1 MLLLYH
7 TQMSVPSRF
16 VRLVLAEYKAGAE
29 LSEILPWERPDNFLL
44 INPAGTVPVL
54 RENDGPPVCG
64 ASVIAEYLDE
74 TRGYALG
81 ARRLL
86 PDYPNQR
93 AEVRR
98 LIHWFLVKANEE
110 SAQFFLEEKI
120 YKRMRRPTEG
130 GGSPDSNILRAA
142 RANLKI
148 HLNYIAYLAER
159 RNWLA
164 GEHFSYADLAAG
176 ALLSS
181 IDYIGEV
188 PWEKEPVVKE
198 WYQRIKSRPAFRP
211 ILSDSLK
218 GIPPANHYVDLDF

>member
-7 TQMSVPSRF
+7 TKMSIPSRF
-16 VRLVLAEYKAGAE
+16 ARLVLAEFKAGAE
-29 LSEILPWERPDNFLL
+29 LSEILPWERKEDFLL
-44 INPAGTVPVL
+44 VNPAGTVPVL

-64 ASVIAEYLDE
+64 ADVIAEYLDE
-74 TRGYALG
+74 TRGYSLG

-86 PDYPNQR
+86 PDHPNER

-98 LIHWFLVKANEE
+98 LIHWFLVKAIDE
-110 SAQFFLEEKI
+110 SAQFFIEEKI
-120 YKRMRRPTEG
+120 YKRQRG
-130 GGSPDSNILRAA
+130 GGNSSPDSTILRAA

-176 ALLSS
+176 AFLSS
-181 IDYIGEV
+181 IDYIGEI
-188 PWEKEPVVKE
+188 PWDDAPVVKE

-211 ILSDSLK
+211 ILADSLK
-218 GIPPANHYVDLDF
+218 GIPPANHYMDLDF

>member
-7 TQMSVPSRF
+7 TKMSIPSRF
-16 VRLVLAEYKAGAE
+16 ARLVLAECKAGAE
-29 LSEILPWERPDNFLL
+29 LSEILPWERKEDFLL
-44 INPAGTVPVL
+44 VNPAGSVPVL

-74 TRGYALG
+74 TRGYSLG

-86 PDYPNQR
+86 PDHPNER

-98 LIHWFLVKANEE
+98 LMHWFLVKAVDE
-110 SAQFFLEEKI
+110 SAQFFIEEKI
-120 YKRMRRPTEG
+120 YKRQRNDG
-130 GGSPDSNILRAA
+130 NSSPDSTILRAA

-159 RNWLA
+159 RNWMA

-176 ALLSS
+176 AFLSS
-181 IDYIGEV
+181 IDYIGEI
-188 PWEKEPVVKE
+188 PWEAAPVVKD

-211 ILSDSLK
+211 ILADSLK
-218 GIPPANHYVDLDF
+218 GIPPSNHYMDLDF

>member
-7 TQMSVPSRF
+7 NTMSIPSRF
-16 VRLVLAEYKAGAE
+16 ARLVLAECKAGAE
-29 LSEILPWERPDNFLL
+29 LAEVMPWQRNEEFLL
-44 INPAGTVPVL
+44 INPAGNLPVI

-64 ASVIAEYLDE
+64 AQVIAEYLDE

-81 ARRLL
+81 ARRLM
-86 PDYPNQR
+86 PDHPNER

-98 LIHWFLVKANEE
+98 LMNWFLEKAVED
-110 SAQFFLEEKI
+110 SAHYFIEEKI
-120 YKRMRRPTEG
+120 YKRMKRPVEG
-130 GGSPDSNILRAA
+130 GGSPDSTILRAA
-142 RANLKI
+142 RANLKM

-164 GEHFSYADLAAG
+164 GDSFTYADLAAG
-176 ALLSS
+176 ALLSV
-181 IDYIGEV
+181 IDYMGEIS
-188 PWEKEPVVKE
+188 WEKEPVVKD

-211 ILSDSLK
+211 VLADSIK

>member
-7 TQMSVPSRF
+7 NMMSISSRF
-16 VRLVLAEYKAGAE
+16 ARLVLAEYKAGAE
-29 LSEILPWERPDNFLL
+29 LSEVLPWERTDDFLQL
-44 INPAGTVPVL
+44 NPAGTVPVL

-64 ASVIAEYLDE
+64 ATVIAEYLDE
-74 TRGYALG
+74 TRGYSLG

-86 PDYPNQR
+86 PDHPNER

-98 LIHWFLVKANEE
+98 LMNWFLVKAVEE
-110 SAQFFLEEKI
+110 SAQFFIEEKI
-120 YKRMRRPTEG
+120 YKRMRRPGEG
-130 GGSPDSNILRAA
+130 GGPPDSTILRAA
-142 RANLKI
+142 RVNLNI

-164 GEHFSYADLAAG
+164 GEHFTYADLAAG

-181 IDYIGEV
+181 IDYMGEV
-188 PWEKEPVVKE
+188 SWDKEPAVKD

-211 ILSDSLK
+211 ILADSIK
-218 GIPPANHYVDLDF
+218 GIPAANHYVDLDF

>member
-7 TQMSVPSRF
+7 NTMSIPSRF
-16 VRLVLAEYKAGAE
+16 VRLVLAECKAGAE
-29 LSEILPWERPDNFLL
+29 LNEILPWERPESFLL
-44 INPAGTVPVL
+44 VNPAGTVPVL

-81 ARRLL
+81 ARRLM
-86 PDYPNQR
+86 PDHPNER

-98 LIHWFLVKANEE
+98 LIHWFVVKAVEE
-110 SAQFFLEEKI
+110 TAQYFIEEKI
-120 YKRMRRPTEG
+120 YKRLRHSSQG
-130 GGSPDSNILRAA
+130 GGSPDSAVLRAA
-142 RANLKI
+142 RGNLKI

-164 GEHFSYADLAAG
+164 GEHFTYADLAAG
-176 ALLSS
+176 AMLSS
-181 IDYIGEV
+181 IDYLGEV
-188 PWEKEPVVKE
+188 PWDKEPAAKE

-211 ILSDSLK
+211 ILADSIK
-218 GIPPANHYVDLDF
+218 GIPPAAHYMDLDF

>member
-7 TQMSVPSRF
+7 TKMSIPSRF
-16 VRLVLAEYKAGAE
+16 ARLVLAECKAGAE
-29 LSEILPWERPDNFLL
+29 LSELLPWERDETFLR
-44 INPAGTVPVL
+44 INPAGKVPVL

-81 ARRLL
+81 DRRLM
-86 PDYPNQR
+86 PDHPNQR

-98 LIHWFLVKANEE
+98 LIQWFLKKAVEE
-110 SAQFFLEEKI
+110 SAQFFIEEKI
-120 YKRMRRPTEG
+120 YKRMRRPSEG
-130 GGSPDSNILRAA
+130 GGSPDSTILRAA
-142 RANLKI
+142 RTNLRI

-176 ALLSS
+176 AFLST
-181 IDYIGEV
+181 IDYMGEV
-188 PWEKEPVVKE
+188 PWDKEPVVKE

-211 ILSDSLK
+211 ILADSLK
-218 GIPPANHYVDLDF
+218 GIPAASHYVDLDF

>member
-7 TQMSVPSRF
+7 TTMSIPSRF
-16 VRLVLAEYKAGAE
+16 ARLVLAECKAGAE
-29 LSEILPWERPDNFLL
+29 LSEILPWERKEDFLL
-44 INPAGTVPVL
+44 VNPAGTVPVL

-64 ASVIAEYLDE
+64 ADVIAEYLDE

-86 PDYPNQR
+86 PDHPNER

-98 LIHWFLVKANEE
+98 LMHWFLVKAIDE
-110 SAQFFLEEKI
+110 SAQFFIEEKV
-120 YKRMRRPTEG
+120 YKRQRG
-130 GGSPDSNILRAA
+130 GGNSSPDSTILRAA
-142 RANLKI
+142 RANLRI

-176 ALLSS
+176 AFLSS
-181 IDYIGEV
+181 IDYLGEI
-188 PWEKEPVVKE
+188 PWEDVPVVKD

-211 ILSDSLK
+211 ILADSLK
-218 GIPPANHYVDLDF
+218 GIPPANHYMDLDF